1 MKKLIA
7 LTLILFA
14 FVSCLFAQTSAPIE
28 IITREQAT
36 TLIMNAK
43 QTKGL
48 SFLQIATAVGK
59 DEVWVASALMGQN
72 TMSAEEAKKACEV
85 LGLGKNVEM
94 ALQIYATRGS
104 IQEMPPTDPLV
115 YRFYEI
121 VMIYGPT
128 LKAVI
133 QEKFGEGIMS
143 AINFSMKVDR
153 VPHPDGDR
161 VKITMEGKFLEYKKW

>member
-1 MKKLIA
+1 MKKIITLNFI
-7 LTLILFA
+7 LILIMTNI
-14 FVSCLFAQTSAPIE
+14 SAQTAAPVELIS
-28 IITREQAT
+28 REDAT
-36 TLIMNAK
+36 ALIMNAK

-48 SFLQIATAVGK
+48 TFIQIATAVGR
-59 DEVWVASALMGQN
+59 DEVWTASSLLGQN
-72 TMSAEEAKKACEV
+72 TMSADEAKKACEI
-85 LGLGKNVEM
+85 LGLGKSVEL
-94 ALQIYATRGS
+94 ALQTYATRGTT
-104 IQEMPPTDPLV
+104 QVMPPTDPLV

-153 VPHPDGDR
+153 VPNPEGDR
-161 VKITMEGKFLEYKKW
+161 VRVTMEGKFLDYKKW